1 MDPNDPIIRT
11 YERAF
16 PNMFTPASK
25 MPKALRAHI
34 RYPEDIF
41 TVQASMYGK
50 YHITNATSFYSAAD
64 AWTLSPTPGSGS
76 PSAALAT
83 TQTLNAQ
90 GQPVSTGQVVKM
102 APIYQML
109 QVPGQTKQT
118 FTLLDALVPVSKGSQ
133 IQTLSGFMIAGSDPG
148 HYGQIQMFVTPRG
161 QPVDG
166 PSLVAARIDAT
177 QSISRQISLL
187 NQNGST
193 VELGNVLMIPIADSL
208 LYIQPL
214 YVQSSR
220 NTFPELQGVIAV
232 YGKQAA
238 LGTGGTPTDA
248 SAALQDALTQVFQAP
263 VSTSPGGGS
272 GTLSPQVQN
281 LLVDA
286 QAAYQQSQ
294 TDLKNGDLGAYQ
306 TDITR
311 MESDLNTIQQLTGT
325 ATPGTGSTTTT
336 TTPSSGGG
344 KTTTPTTGKAS
355 TTTTTPKSKAK
366 ANTTPPT
373 APA

>member
-1 MDPNDPIIRT
+1 M
-11 YERAF
+11 
-16 PNMFTPASK
+16 
-25 MPKALRAHI
+25 LR
-34 RYPEDIF
+34 
-41 TVQASMYGK
+41 
-50 YHITNATSFYSAAD
+50 
-64 AWTLSPTPGSGS
+64 
-76 PSAALAT
+76 
-83 TQTLNAQ
+83 
-90 GQPVSTGQVVKM
+90 
-102 APIYQML
+102 
-109 QVPGQTKQT
+109 VPGQTKQT

-248 SAALQDALTQVFQAP
+248 SAALQDALTQVFKAP

-325 ATPGTGSTTTT
+325 ATPGTGSATTTT

-344 KTTTPTTGKAS
+344 KTTTPTTGKTS

-366 ANTTPPT
+366 ANTTPST